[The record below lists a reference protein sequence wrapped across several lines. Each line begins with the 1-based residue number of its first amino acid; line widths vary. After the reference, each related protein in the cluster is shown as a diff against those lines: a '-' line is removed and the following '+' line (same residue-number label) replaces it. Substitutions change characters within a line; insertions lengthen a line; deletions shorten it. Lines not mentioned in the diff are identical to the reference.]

1 MLTLFDWRTTEAEIF
16 KPTPEKHR
24 RTAKSGLGNAYSSC
38 KPFMLDTK
46 SQQHQWLALRF
57 VHGWWELPAHPL
69 LLLLFY
75 LTLFWKDD
83 WSLLISPYSTR
94 MCWYLGRTLVVDDS
108 DHRRIWFFF
117 FWKPCGLEI
126 FFFKTPV
133 RDERNYDKNCFDDQ
147 IARTT
152 EGIKDPEGEGG
163 GHKSFHRQKWRLRE
177 SWHRVTRAVWQQ
189 IASFPQ
195 LGSFCPIMYAGA
207 WQSIFYS

>member
-94 MCWYLGRTLVVDDS
+94 MCWYLERTLVIDDS
-108 DHRRIWFFF
+108 DHRQIWFFSF
-117 FWKPCGLEI
+117 QNSSQRWAQLWQKLLRRSSSSNNRGYQ
-126 FFFKTPV
+126 
-133 RDERNYDKNCFDDQ
+133 RSR
-147 IARTT
+147 
-152 EGIKDPEGEGG
+152 GGGG